1 MRGVDIF
8 LHDSLHTFEHEA
20 AELAAVGPRLTP
32 TALVLSDNAHGTDA
46 LMRWAEQSG
55 RQFSFFR
62 EQPAEHWYPGSGI
75 GAAWSAPG
83 QACPL
88 RPPES
93 AQYNNVAGDEG
104 GE

>member
-1 MRGVDIF
+1 VDIF

-20 AELAAVGPRLTP
+20 AELAAIGPRLTP
-32 TALVLSDNAHGTDA
+32 TALVLSDNAHATDA

-75 GAAWSAPG
+75 GAAIRTNPAP
-83 QACPL
+83 
-88 RPPES
+88 
-93 AQYNNVAGDEG
+93 
-104 GE
+104 